1 MTVLS
6 VTIDDPTHPNMV
18 SVRCRSGAFHAVF
31 SVDIMQPEW
40 HAMMEGCLQD
50 LDACAERFATLKTY
64 EQAAKPQVH
73 AAKVDNST
81 GVVRGFDF
89 EKGTWL

>member
-18 SVRCRSGAFHAVF
+18 SVRCRSGAFNAVF

-50 LDACAERFATLKTY
+50 LDACAERFATLKAY
-64 EQAAKPQVH
+64 EAKKPEFVE
-73 AAKVDNST
+73 VDNTT
-81 GVVRGFDF
+81 GKVLRSWPLDIYP
-89 EKGTWL
+89 KP